1 LYDPACP
8 PRRHLPL
15 LFAKL
20 AGAAA
25 IASSLLGTTIASADE
40 NYLLTLKQRA
50 AANEL
55 HDRIEWLSL
64 GHYSPGLTGGH
75 VSRAASPSFFL
86 SDNGKNDP
94 GAELAATLDAFFR
107 PLTSDDANSTA
118 QHPQC
123 TFPARFAWLSEVLA
137 IDSSRVPHPECTA
150 FNKWFAEVAPRAAT
164 LIFAANYFN
173 NPSSMFGHTLLRIDQ
188 SEPIADPGGVRSL
201 RSPLNAYAINYTAQ
215 AGDDNAAAFTIKA
228 FFGKYPGY
236 FSLLPYYEKVKEY
249 SDFESRDLWEY
260 TLELDS
266 EEVQRLVRHA
276 WELDHV
282 RFDYYFLDENCAYQ
296 LLALIDVAR
305 PGRKLTE
312 KARNIVIPSDT
323 VRLLGDEGFI
333 NQATYRASRQSRIRH
348 ALAQLDSGGRDVAFR
363 LASDMAP
370 AALLDTQNLTPMQR
384 SIALDAAY
392 EYLQH
397 RYTYFQQERR
407 PVAERAMA
415 ILAEQNRTAV
425 NVTSPPSPPA
435 APQRPDLGHGTR
447 SAGVALGSA
456 DAARGPA
463 RTFVDLRL
471 RNGYHDFLDPSEG
484 FASGAKINFLDL
496 LIRHDIDEH
505 DVRIEDIRL
514 IEVHTIAP
522 RDRFFAERSWMASL
536 GFTRQG
542 PLRDLVTGD
551 DATPPLDMDFRGGWG
566 LSAAPYANAIV
577 FAQPEIHLV
586 HQTRFANNL
595 AAGAGGGVGLHLDL
609 PSRVK
614 VHATS
619 SALRYRDL
627 PDWRI
632 GHDIGIGY
640 GLGKNSSLQVFFH
653 SERGG
658 STPWGR
664 VAVDEIKTGLVFYF

>member
-1 LYDPACP
+1 MYDPA
-8 PRRHLPL
+8 RRIRRQLPL
-15 LFAKL
+15 FFARL
-20 AGAAA
+20 AAAAA
-25 IASSLLGTTIASADE
+25 IASSLLGTTSASADE
-40 NYLLTLKQRA
+40 YYRMALKRLA
-50 AANEL
+50 ATNEL

-64 GHYSPGLTGGH
+64 GHYSPRLTGGH
-75 VSRAASPSFFL
+75 VSRASSPSFFL
-86 SDNGKNDP
+86 AMNGKNDP

-107 PLTSDDANSTA
+107 PLDWDPANPTA

-137 IDSSRVPHPECTA
+137 IDRRRLPQPDCAA
-150 FNKWFAEVAPRAAT
+150 FNKWFTEVAPRAAT

-188 SEPIADPGGVRSL
+188 AESDAAPGVVRSA

-215 AGDDNAAAFTIKA
+215 ASDDNAAAFTIKA

-260 TLELDS
+260 TLKLDAV
-266 EEVQRLVRHA
+266 EVQRLVRHA
-276 WELDHV
+276 WELDRV

-333 NQATYRASRQSRIRH
+333 REATYRASRQSRIRH
-348 ALAQLDSGGRDVAFR
+348 GLSQLDISGQDVAFR
-363 LASDMAP
+363 LASDMTP
-370 AALLDTQNLTPMQR
+370 AAIREAQNLVPQQR
-384 SIALDAAY
+384 TIALDAAY

-397 RYTYFQQERR
+397 RYTYFLQERR

-425 NVTSPPSPPA
+425 NATSPASPPP
-435 APQRPDLGHGTR
+435 APERPDLGHGTR
-447 SAGVALGSA
+447 SVGLAVGRADSAG
-456 DAARGPA
+456 GPA
-463 RTFVDLRL
+463 RAFVDLRL
-471 RNGYHDFLDPSEG
+471 RNGYHDFLDPSDG
-484 FASGAKINFLDL
+484 FARGAKINFFDL
-496 LIRHDIDEH
+496 LIRHHVDEH
-505 DVRIEDIRL
+505 ENRIEDLRL

-542 PLRDLVTGD
+542 PLRGLANSD
-551 DATPPLDMDFRGGWG
+551 DATPPLGVDFRGGWG
-566 LSAAPYANAIV
+566 LSAAPFSSMIV

-586 HQTRFANNL
+586 HQTRFARNL
-595 AAGAGGGVGLHLDL
+595 AAGAGGRVGIQIDL

-614 VHATS
+614 VHATTG
-619 SALRYRDL
+619 ALRYRDL
-627 PDWRI
+627 PDWRLSN
-632 GHDIGIGY
+632 DIGVGY
-640 GLGKNSSLQVFFH
+640 GLGKDSSLQMSFH

-658 STPWGR
+658 SAPSGR
-664 VAVDEIKTGLVFYF
+664 IAIDEIRTGVVFYF